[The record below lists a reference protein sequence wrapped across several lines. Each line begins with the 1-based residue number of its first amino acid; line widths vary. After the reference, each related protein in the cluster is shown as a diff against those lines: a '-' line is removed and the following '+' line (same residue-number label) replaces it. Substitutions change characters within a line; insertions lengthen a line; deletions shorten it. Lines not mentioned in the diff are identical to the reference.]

1 MIIEFGHVYYE
12 NIINKKLNIDDI
24 KKEIKIIENLK
35 LKKYTSVVLI
45 DDKNY
50 NLDLYEKK
58 KVENQIKLLYS
69 NLGHC
74 PDYVYFEKEFY
85 FLEKII
91 NTIIERYE
99 IKREYFKKE
108 NKYVYFLYTKNYK
121 IPIYFI
127 KENNKYYTCQSL
139 ALLWSIYKHKKATE
153 YYLNDFK
160 VINILNLKYKKVE
173 DQINEILLENDFI
186 FKNEYYYYD

>member
-12 NIINKKLNIDDI
+12 NIFNKNFNLDNI
-24 KKEIKIIENLK
+24 KKEIQIIENLK
-35 LKKYTSVVLI
+35 IEKYTSVVLV

-50 NLDLYEKK
+50 NLNLYEKK
-58 KVENQIKLLYS
+58 KIENQIKLVYS

-85 FLEKII
+85 FFEEKFNKII
-91 NTIIERYE
+91 NNYII
-99 IKREYFKKE
+99 KKEYFKKE
-108 NKYVYFLYTKNYK
+108 NKYVFFIYTKNYK

-127 KENNKYYTCQSL
+127 KDDIKHYTCQSL
-139 ALLWSIYKHKKATE
+139 ALLWSIYKHKKASD

-160 VINILNLKYKKVE
+160 IINILNSKYKKVE
-173 DQINEILLENDFI
+173 DQINEILFENDFT